1 MLLLLL
7 LLLLLCGDANAD
19 CCCST
24 SSASF
29 RLPPNLPSALFC
41 YKAYLHLKQPP
52 LPPLLTC
59 LPPPLFP
66 LHGGLLRSS

>member
-1 MLLLLL
+1 MLL

-41 YKAYLHLKQPP
+41 YKPYLHLKQPP
-52 LPPLLTC
+52 LLSPLLTC
-59 LPPPLFP
+59 LPPLLTSPCFP
-66 LHGGLLRSS
+66 FTGAY